1 MTQEQFNTFYGI
13 YPQMTELERRA
24 RIRQITEIA
33 KANNNLD
40 EDEPDWEGMKR

>member
-1 MTQEQFNTFYGI
+1 MTQEQFNTFYGL
-13 YPQMTELERRA
+13 YPNMPPLEYRA
-24 RIRQITEIA
+24 RIRQITKIA